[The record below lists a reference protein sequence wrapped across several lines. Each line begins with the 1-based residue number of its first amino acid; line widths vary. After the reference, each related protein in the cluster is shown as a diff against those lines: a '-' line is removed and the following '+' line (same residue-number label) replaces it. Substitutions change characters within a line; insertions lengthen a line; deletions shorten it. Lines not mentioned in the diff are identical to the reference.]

1 MILTLVF
8 VFIVSLGVATAA
20 EDADVVAVAEDSDA
34 VAVAADDVMA
44 DEIPTTNVD
53 PSHTDTKIVVE
64 RAFSRNATD
73 YYAGERG
80 GNFSAILQDANGK
93 PLAGKNVQ
101 IAVNGPVYNVTTT
114 ASGEATIPI
123 NLMVANI
130 YTYALTFSGD
140 DQYNPAPIASSKLTV
155 VAKTTTITAKDIS
168 FKAKVKTKTVSVKF
182 TTIKNPYDGKVYMK
196 EGKVLKLKVNGK
208 TYTAKVSK
216 GVAKFKITKLNKKG
230 KYTAKITFAGDK
242 TYAASKKSI
251 KIKVK

>member
-1 MILTLVF
+1 MIKISKKYYLFGLLI
-8 VFIVSLGVATAA
+8 VFIVSMGMVSAA
-20 EDADVVAVAEDSDA
+20 NETDVVAVS
-34 VAVAADDVMA
+34 ADDAMS
-44 DEIPTTNVD
+44 EIPTTNVD
-53 PSHTDTKIVVE
+53 PSHTDTKFVVE
-64 RAFSRNATD
+64 KAFSRNATD

-101 IAVNGPVYNVTTT
+101 IAVNGPIYNVTTT
-114 ASGEATIPI
+114 AAGEATIPI
-123 NLMVANI
+123 NLMNANI

-140 DQYNPAPIASSKLTV
+140 DQYNAAPIASSKLTV
-155 VAKTTTITAKDIS
+155 VAKATTITAKDIS

-196 EGKVLKLKVNGK
+196 EGKSLKLKVNGK

-216 GVAKFKITKLNKKG
+216 GVAKFKITKLTKKG

-251 KIKVK
+251 KITVK